1 MKIFSSNA
9 RGCLCA
15 LAALLLLPAAAFPLP
30 DTSEQRAGELSRV
43 IPSVSIMRGGQSI
56 AADTKAPVYWQDL
69 VNTLATGRA
78 RVSLDDGSVVN
89 LGSDSNLRVAK
100 HDAGAQQTELAVG
113 LGKVRIQAQKISAP
127 NGKFEVRTPAGV
139 AGVIGT
145 DFYVGYDGDTMS
157 VIVFEGRV
165 KFCNLTGVCVQVGVG
180 EISTVHSGN
189 TGGPATPGPAP
200 QAVLSAATNST
211 GVEISAQAVAA
222 PNTTLGV
229 VTKASS
235 AHIGTSPATEGATIF
250 SGDYLSTDAGG
261 ELQLR
266 VGNLSVEL
274 QAGSSGHIFQ
284 APYGVI
290 VALNRG
296 TLAYNK
302 PAGQPNVV
310 IVASD
315 VRITPV
321 VGQASSG
328 RISVDDPC
336 NLMIQSLR
344 GQADVQVG
352 SASQLVEQGKA
363 FRVRPISSVSERT
376 SVSPDSDNYHETHQ
390 HQPCQGPS
398 QTLNN
403 QRPKPASFSAFTA
416 VAVGAAIVVTVI
428 PLVGAFESPSRP

>member
-9 RGCLCA
+9 RGCVCA

-30 DTSEQRAGELSRV
+30 DTPEQRAGELSRV
-43 IPSVSIMRGGQSI
+43 IPSVSIVRGSQSI
-56 AADTKAPVYWQDL
+56 AADTKAPVYWQDV
-69 VNTLATGRA
+69 VNTLANGRA

-113 LGKVRIQAQKISAP
+113 LGKIRIQAQKISTP

-145 DFYVGYDGDTMS
+145 DFYVAYDGDTMS
-157 VIVFEGRV
+157 VIVFEGKVR
-165 KFCNLTGVCVQVGVG
+165 FCNLVGVCVQVGVG

-189 TGGPATPGPAP
+189 ASGPAAPEPAP
-200 QAVLSAATNST
+200 QAMLSGVTNST
-211 GVEISAQAVAA
+211 SVEISAQAVAA
-222 PNTTLGV
+222 PNTSLGV
-229 VTKASS
+229 VTKAVS
-235 AHIGTSPATEGATIF
+235 AHIGSSAGAEGATIF
-250 SGDYLSTDAGG
+250 SGDYLSTNAGG
-261 ELQLR
+261 VLQVR

-274 QAGSSGHIFQ
+274 QANSSGHIFQ

-296 TLAYNK
+296 TLVYNK

-321 VGQASSG
+321 VSQAGAG
-328 RISVDDPC
+328 RVSVDDPC
-336 NLMIQSLR
+336 NLMIQSQR
-344 GQADVQVG
+344 GQANVQVG

-376 SVSPDSDNYHETHQ
+376 SVSPDADNYHESHQ
-390 HQPCQGPS
+390 HQPCQGPT

-403 QRPKPASFSAFTA
+403 QRPKPPSFSPFTTIA
-416 VAVGAAIVVTVI
+416 LGVGIAGTVI